1 MKTLPALILAI
12 FTACIF
18 APFSAE
24 VAISLLTVVTLLAL
38 FVGDYRPRH
47 ATPLTTA
54 ALKKAQRLP
63 LAA

>member
-12 FTACIF
+12 LTAGLF

-24 VAISLLTVVTLLAL
+24 VAISLLTVVTLLTL
-38 FVGDYRPRH
+38 FVGDYRRRPI
-47 ATPLTTA
+47 APLTAA
-54 ALKKAQRLP
+54 ALKKAQSLP

>member
-1 MKTLPALILAI
+1 MKTLPALILAA
-12 FTACIF
+12 FTALFF

-24 VAISLLTVVTLLAL
+24 VAISLLTVVTLLGL
-38 FVGDYRPRH
+38 FLGEYARRP
-47 ATPLTTA
+47 ATPLTNA

>member
-1 MKTLPALILAI
+1 MKTLPALILAA

-24 VAISLLTVVTLLAL
+24 VAISLLTVVTLIAL
-38 FVGDYRPRH
+38 FIGDYRRH
-47 ATPLTTA
+47 SSTPLAAA